1 MSPTDI
7 ELQAKFADPK
17 TYEGWTKED
26 WDEARETCLPE
37 DAPTNKDG
45 YSVPIEYF
53 KYDIDWRR
61 GVREFQEDLGEG
73 RYEPEWQAQAHQAM
87 DERARGDFDKFK
99 EQEFEEFWGQKQ
111 RTPWTDLAGE
121 AAQIKLQEL
130 AEQRYIR
137 EGDIFSYVRLIK
149 SGNDKILVE
158 KDARVA
164 KIEGGAL
171 TMAIPPGRLK
181 FARHLPTPKP
191 TPAKGVEGS
200 GTQDIESAE
209 INSGHKADT
218 KSAAL
223 QPNGNSTTHPEPETF
238 MGQKPA
244 STQYN
249 DLDAVKK
256 EQPDSVSGNE
266 AVYGTGSEEVVNGDG
281 EASKQNDPAD
291 SSAKTP
297 HDGTEQTDTKDDIAR
312 SRPDGLTTAENGTSG
327 SDGVPK
333 DTSGGTAQNNGLEH
347 STLENVPSTHQSDGI
362 PEHQTSPSADTKSQS
377 KDIHSTTHNP
387 PTNPSHPLEDVIL
400 HTTTSLTDLERR
412 FVEIDGRLDPKDH
425 RCANP
430 WKMMRGKRNEQDL
443 GTLFEMR
450 EEYYVSKSNRTVKMP
465 KEQVDAA
472 KGKGKVK
479 TAGATGGVKSAQQ
492 RGAETKARKKAEAAA
507 AAAASAAEGGTTP
520 VKKTANTPKKTTE
533 VAGKMGAKRT
543 SPDADDDDDADSGSE
558 ELMGTPQVTKS
569 GRQVKKRRM

>member
-1 MSPTDI
+1 MSPTDV

-26 WDEARETCLPE
+26 WDEAWETCLPE

-53 KYDIDWRR
+53 KYNIDWRR

-73 RYEPEWQAQAHQAM
+73 RYEPEWQAQAHRAM
-87 DERARGDFDKFK
+87 EERARGDFDKFK

-149 SGNDKILVE
+149 LGSDKILVE

-191 TPAKGVEGS
+191 TPVKGVENP
-200 GTQDIESAE
+200 GTQGIESAE
-209 INSGHKADT
+209 ISLGHTGDTNSAG
-218 KSAAL
+218 L
-223 QPNGNSTTHPEPETF
+223 QPNGNSTTHPEPETSIT
-238 MGQKPA
+238 QKPA

-249 DLDAVKK
+249 DLDSVKK
-256 EQPDSVSGNE
+256 EQSDSVSGNA
-266 AVYGTGSEEVVNGDG
+266 AVYGIGSEKVVNGEG
-281 EASKQNDPAD
+281 GASKRNDPGD
-291 SSAKTP
+291 SSAKSP
-297 HDGTEQTDTKDDIAR
+297 HDGTEQTDTKDDIA
-312 SRPDGLTTAENGTSG
+312 SSQPNGLTTAENGNPGT
-327 SDGVPK
+327 DGVPR
-333 DTSGGTAQNNGLEH
+333 DISGGTVQNNGLEH
-347 STLENVPSTHQSDGI
+347 PTSDNMPPIHQSNGT
-362 PEHQTSPSADTKSQS
+362 PQPQTSPSADTQSQP
-377 KDIHSTTHNP
+377 KATDPTTHKT
-387 PTNPSHPLEDVIL
+387 PTTPSHPLEDVIL

-450 EEYYVSKSNRTVKMP
+450 EEYYVWKSNRTVKMP
-465 KEQVDAA
+465 KEQVEAA
-472 KGKGKVK
+472 NGKGEGKGK
-479 TAGATGGVKSAQQ
+479 TAGATEGVKSAQQ

-507 AAAASAAEGGTTP
+507 AAAAAAEEGTALG
-520 VKKTANTPKKTTE
+520 KKTVNAPRKTE
-533 VAGKMGAKRT
+533 AAGKMGAKRT
-543 SPDADDDDDADSGSE
+543 SPDADDDDDADSDSE
-558 ELMGTPQVTKS
+558 EVVGTPQVTKS
-569 GRQVKKRRM
+569 GRQVKKRKM

>member
-1 MSPTDI
+1 M
-7 ELQAKFADPK
+7 
-17 TYEGWTKED
+17 
-26 WDEARETCLPE
+26 
-37 DAPTNKDG
+37 
-45 YSVPIEYF
+45 
-53 KYDIDWRR
+53 
-61 GVREFQEDLGEG
+61 REFQEDLGEG

-87 DERARGDFDKFK
+87 EERARGDFDKFK

-191 TPAKGVEGS
+191 TPMK
-200 GTQDIESAE
+200 DIRDPSSQEVGGAE
-209 INSGHKADT
+209 ISPEHT
-218 KSAAL
+218 ISAGL
-223 QPNGNSTTHPEPETF
+223 QSNGNSVTGPKHDTS
-238 MGQKPA
+238 MAKKPA
-244 STQYN
+244 STTCSA
-249 DLDAVKK
+249 LDAVKK
-256 EQPDSVSGNE
+256 EGSVSVPGNE
-266 AVYGTGSEEVVNGDG
+266 ALHDTGSNEVVNGDG
-281 EASKQNDPAD
+281 EAFKQNDPAD
-291 SSAKTP
+291 SSVTIG
-297 HDGTEQTDTKDDIAR
+297 HDATDQTDTKDEIAR
-312 SRPDGLTTAENGTSG
+312 TRPDGLTTAENGVSG
-327 SDGVPK
+327 SEGVPG
-333 DTSGGTAQNNGLEH
+333 DTIGEIAQDNGLE
-347 STLENVPSTHQSDGI
+347 PSTSENMPSNNQSNGT
-362 PEHQTSPSADTKSQS
+362 PRPQTSPFADTKVQP
-377 KDIHSTTHNP
+377 KDIPSTTHNP
-387 PTNPSHPLEDVIL
+387 PPTPSHPLEDVIL

-450 EEYYVSKSNRTVKMP
+450 EEYYVWKSNRMVKMP
-465 KEQVDAA
+465 KEQVEAA
-472 KGKGKVK
+472 KGKGKGKPV
-479 TAGATGGVKSAQQ
+479 GTGGVKSAQQ
-492 RGAETKARKKAEAAA
+492 KGAETKARKKAEAAA
-507 AAAASAAEGGTTP
+507 AAAAAEGANMQA
-520 VKKTANTPKKTTE
+520 KKTAKTIGKKTE
-533 VAGKMGAKRT
+533 VSGRMGAKRT
-543 SPDADDDDDADSGSE
+543 SPDADDDDDDDADSDSE
-558 ELMGTPQVTKS
+558 EVMGTPQVTKS